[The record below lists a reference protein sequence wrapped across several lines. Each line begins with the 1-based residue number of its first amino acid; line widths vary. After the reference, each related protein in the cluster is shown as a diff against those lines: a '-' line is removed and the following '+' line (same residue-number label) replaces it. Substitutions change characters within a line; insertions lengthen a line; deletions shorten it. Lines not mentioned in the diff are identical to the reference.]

1 MTTATAPSRD
11 TTQKRAALSREL
23 SEFLIELSIGVHRYS
38 MYPENHPSL
47 RPAVENLVLRMSR
60 LFEGRR
66 TIDIG
71 VAQKQL
77 VIEGVAT
84 DPKHPVLA
92 DLARRLHDH
101 QLGAISLESGV
112 GASELQ
118 ELLALL
124 ARDADHDGE
133 PVGTLSEA
141 QLPRWSHVTL
151 HPLGYDRLQ
160 LKGAADDSDPSQDRA
175 TQLWLGLAQ
184 AALKDREV
192 DPERAADATE
202 IARGIAEHQRE
213 EAYDQVIVGYM
224 LQLAEELKTSTGAEA
239 VRVRAQVTTLIREM
253 DGATLDRLV
262 QMGGDVSARQQFIL
276 DANESLAVDAVVKVL
291 QSAASASEQT
301 VSNSMTRL
309 LTKLSRHSE
318 QGSGAVRARAGSALR
333 ENVEELIS
341 EWELTDPNPDQYT
354 RVLDA
359 MAHASPVFDASLEAE
374 IANGEPR
381 GKEIPGPLRIMQMA
395 LEVDAFGPTVEAAVL
410 DMIDQGLGG
419 DLFRMIDLAPEK
431 ELSARVR
438 DYLTNPDR
446 VRDILS
452 RDGLDD
458 QGLDELILQM
468 GDEVVG
474 PLFDVLLSSDS
485 RSVRR
490 RIFDRLV
497 ALGEVAAGPARQ
509 RLEREDRWFVIRN
522 LISLLAQIP
531 DGARGLDI
539 KRYLEHEDARVR
551 REALPLALKSPDR
564 AIRERTMASAL
575 ADPDDR
581 IVRTVLVGMRDQVPD
596 AVVPSLVNRVVNA
609 ERDEELRV
617 LGIRVLKSTRSA
629 LAREA
634 LIDLCVEGTS
644 LFGKVRI
651 ADSSPVL
658 VAAVGTLAS
667 TWPEHKDVKPI
678 LSQALKSKDPILRR
692 AAEGS

>member
-38 MYPENHPSL
+38 MYPDNHPSL
-47 RPAVENLVLRMSR
+47 RPAVENLVRRMSR
-60 LFEGRR
+60 LFEGRQ

-112 GASELQ
+112 GAMELQ

-124 ARDADHDGE
+124 ARDADHDGD
-133 PVGTLSEA
+133 PIGTLTEA

-151 HPLGYDRLQ
+151 HSHGYDRLK
-160 LKGAADDSDPSQDRA
+160 LTGADADSDASQDRA
-175 TQLWLGLAQ
+175 SQLWLGLAQ

-192 DPERAADATE
+192 DPERASDAGE

-224 LQLAEELKTSTGAEA
+224 LQLAEELKTSTGSEA

-262 QMGGDVSARQQFIL
+262 QMGGDVNARQQFVL

-291 QSAASASEQT
+291 ESAASASEQT

-309 LTKLSRHSE
+309 LTKLSNHAE
-318 QGSGAVRARAGSALR
+318 QGAGAVRARAGSALR

-354 RVLDA
+354 RILDA

-374 IANGEPR
+374 IAAGEPR
-381 GKEIPGPLRIMQMA
+381 GKEIPGPLRILQMA
-395 LEVDAFGPTVEAAVL
+395 LEVDAFGPTVEAAIL
-410 DMIDQGLGG
+410 DMIDQGMGG
-419 DLFRMIDLAPEK
+419 ELFRMIDLAPEK
-431 ELSARVR
+431 ELSGRVR
-438 DYLTNPDR
+438 SYLTNPDR
-446 VRDILS
+446 VREILR

-468 GDEVVG
+468 GDQVIE
-474 PLFDVLLSSDS
+474 PLFDVLLSSES

-497 ALGEVAAGPARQ
+497 ALGEASAPLARE
-509 RLEREDRWFVIRN
+509 RLAREDRWFVIRN

-531 DGARGLDI
+531 DGARGVDV

-551 REALPLALKSPDR
+551 REALPLALNSPDR

-581 IVRTVLVGMRDQVPD
+581 IVRTVLVRMREQIPD
-596 AVVPSLVNRVVNA
+596 SVVPSLVNRVVNS

-617 LGIRVLKSTRSA
+617 LGIRVLRSTRAA

-634 LIDLCVEGTS
+634 LIDLCVGGTS

-658 VAAVGTLAS
+658 VAAVGTLAV

-678 LSQALKSKDPILRR
+678 LDQALKSKDPILRR
-692 AAEGS
+692 AVEAS